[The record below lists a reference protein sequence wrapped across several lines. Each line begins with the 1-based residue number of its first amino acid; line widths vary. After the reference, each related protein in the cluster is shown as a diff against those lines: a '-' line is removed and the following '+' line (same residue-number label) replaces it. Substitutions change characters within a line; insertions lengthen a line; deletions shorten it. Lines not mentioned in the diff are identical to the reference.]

1 MTGHTRLFS
10 GWILMRVENTAK
22 NAEVKELLAKL
33 VVKLVQHCE
42 ELGKRVEAAEKAA
55 SAAISRPATLG
66 R

>member
-1 MTGHTRLFS
+1 
-10 GWILMRVENTAK
+10 MRVENTAK
-22 NAEVKELLAKL
+22 NAEVKELAKL

-55 SAAISRPATLG
+55 SAAMSRPATLG

>member
-1 MTGHTRLFS
+1 MTGHMPFLRMD
-10 GWILMRVENTAK
+10 IERVENTAK
-22 NAEVKELLAKL
+22 NAEVKELAKL

-55 SAAISRPATLG
+55 SAAMSRPATLG